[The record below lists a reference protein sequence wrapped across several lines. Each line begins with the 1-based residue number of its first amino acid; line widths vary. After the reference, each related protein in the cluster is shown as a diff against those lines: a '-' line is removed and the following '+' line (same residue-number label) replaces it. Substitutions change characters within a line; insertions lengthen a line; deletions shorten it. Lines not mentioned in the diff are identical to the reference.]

1 MNFKFAH
8 VIIGFMLY
16 VSHTQELGIGVIHG
30 DDYDI
35 FFCAIIFSN
44 LVDDINIR
52 ANTLSY
58 CKTFYL

>member
-1 MNFKFAH
+1 
-8 VIIGFMLY
+8 MLY